1 MSAVAKHL
9 ARPCMLPCM
18 KRIAS
23 LLVLLGLNIV
33 AASARADLTFPGQN
47 SVEYSFKVTGLPA
60 AGDLVLLAYPCGT
73 SSGRPSNEVRVVDD
87 GAAVTVGRRG
97 GDCALYVTTKA
108 KYVAFTASYK
118 PSSSYEDKPLAD
130 FMGKAT
136 KCKGAPKPTHF
147 VSDPDRRKSIEES
160 LVVKT
165 MTASA
170 CEIIAKPSTE
180 TVAAPSATTAPS
192 AHAATSGVPSA
203 AAPAASTPV
212 ASSAVPSTLSSATS
226 NAPASSPPQSKGCS
240 NAPGSPGGFR
250 WAALGVVA
258 LVAGLRRYTRRR
270 MAA

>member
-1 MSAVAKHL
+1 MVPH
-9 ARPCMLPCM
+9 M

-33 AASARADLTFPGQN
+33 AASARADLAIPGQN

-60 AGDLVLLAYPCGT
+60 AGDLVLLAYPCGS
-73 SSGRPSNEVRVVDD
+73 SSGRPSTNVHKIDEGV
-87 GAAVTVGRRG
+87 AVTVGRRG
-97 GDCALYVTTKA
+97 GDCALYVTSKA
-108 KYVAFTASYK
+108 KYAAFSATYK
-118 PSSSYEDKPLAD
+118 PTDSYEDKPLAD

-170 CEIIAKPSTE
+170 CEVIAKPSTE
-180 TVAAPSATTAPS
+180 TVAATSATTAPS
-192 AHAATSGVPSA
+192 APSA
-203 AAPAASTPV
+203 AATTSSVPSVASPTASTPV
-212 ASSAVPSTLSSATS
+212 VSSVAPSTLSSATS
-226 NAPASSPPQSKGCS
+226 TAPASSPPQSKGCS

>member
-1 MSAVAKHL
+1 
-9 ARPCMLPCM
+9 M

-23 LLVLLGLNIV
+23 LAVLVGLTVV
-33 AASARADLTFPGQN
+33 AAGARADLAIPGQN

-60 AGDLVLLAYPCGT
+60 AGDLVLLAYPCG
-73 SSGRPSNEVRVVDD
+73 SSNGRPSTNVRKIDEGV
-87 GAAVTVGRRG
+87 AVSVGRRG
-97 GDCALYVTTKA
+97 GDCALYVTSKA
-108 KYVAFTASYK
+108 KYAAFTATYK
-118 PSSSYEDKPLAD
+118 PTDSYEDKPLAD

-136 KCKGAPKPTHF
+136 KCKGAPTPTHF

-165 MTASA
+165 MTATA
-170 CEIIAKPSTE
+170 CEVGPKLSADTATAPS
-180 TVAAPSATTAPS
+180 VSAAPSAQ
-192 AHAATSGVPSA
+192 AATSAVPSA

-270 MAA
+270 RAA